1 MVARVMFRIAHW
13 PTLVACIVSVLLSER
28 NAAAQGAFYQA
39 TEQET
44 AGSAGT
50 LIRQEPMPFLGGKAF
65 RILYRSTGVHDEP
78 IAVSGVV
85 VVPLAPPPPGGRPIV
100 AWAHPTT
107 GISPRC
113 APSLARFVFQQ
124 MQGLRDMVDRGY
136 LVVAT
141 DYPGLG
147 TPGPHPYLV
156 GVSEARAVLDSVRAA
171 RTIADADASEQ
182 FAVWG
187 HSQGGQA
194 ALFTGAIAKSYAPE
208 LKLMG
213 VAAAAPASELITL
226 IDEDLGSI
234 GGKNIAAMTLWSW
247 ARVYGAPIQDVVVP
261 AAMPIIDLLAQ
272 ECIESIFD
280 LEQRRIT
287 GRPLEQN
294 FLSVGSPTEVEP
306 WRSLLA
312 RNSAGT
318 LPPEIPV
325 FLAQGTADAI
335 IRPQVT
341 KDYMKRLCSAGSK
354 VQLLELPGVGHGFA
368 AHDSASAA
376 VDWIGSRFNA
386 DPLPNDCGR
395 T

>member
-1 MVARVMFRIAHW
+1 MFRIARW
-13 PTLVACIVSVLLSER
+13 LILVACVVSALLSER
-28 NAAAQGAFYQA
+28 DAAAQGAFYQA
-39 TEQET
+39 TEQEI
-44 AGSAGT
+44 AGPAGT
-50 LIRQEPMPFLGGKAF
+50 LIRQEPLPFLGGKAF
-65 RILYRSTGVHDEP
+65 RVLYRSRGIHDEP
-78 IAVSGVV
+78 IAVSGVII
-85 VVPLAPPPPGGRPIV
+85 VPLGPPPPSGRPIV

-107 GISPRC
+107 GIAPRC

-124 MQGLRDMVDRGY
+124 MQGLRDMVNRGY
-136 LVVAT
+136 VIAAT

-156 GVSEARAVLDSVRAA
+156 GVSEARAVLDSVRAS
-171 RTIADADASEQ
+171 RTIPDAGASER

-208 LKLMG
+208 LKLVG

-226 IDEDLGSI
+226 INDDLGSI

-247 ARVYGAPIQDVVVP
+247 ARVYGAPIQDVVVA
-261 AAMPIIDLLAQ
+261 AAMPTIDLLAQ
-272 ECIESIFD
+272 ECIESMFD

-312 RNSAGT
+312 RNSAET

-335 IRPQVT
+335 IQPQVT
-341 KDYMKRLCSAGSK
+341 KDYMKRLCAAGSK

-376 VDWIGSRFNA
+376 VDWIAGRFNA
-386 DPLPNDCGR
+386 DSPPDDCGR

>member
-1 MVARVMFRIAHW
+1 LREWWRLMFPIARWLI
-13 PTLVACIVSVLLSER
+13 LVACIVPVLFSEKD
-28 NAAAQGAFYQA
+28 AAAQGAFYQA
-39 TEQET
+39 TEQEI
-44 AGSAGT
+44 AGPAGT

-65 RILYRSTGVHDEP
+65 RVLYRSTGIHDEP
-78 IAVSGVV
+78 IAVSGVII
-85 VVPLAPPPPGGRPIV
+85 VPLGPPPPSGRPIV
-100 AWAHPTT
+100 TWAHPTT
-107 GISPRC
+107 GIAQRC

-124 MQGLRDMVDRGY
+124 MQGLRDMVNRGY
-136 LVVAT
+136 VIAAT

-156 GVSEARAVLDSVRAA
+156 GVSEVRAVLDSVRAA
-171 RTIADADASEQ
+171 RTIPDAGASEQ

-208 LKLMG
+208 LKLVG
-213 VAAAAPASELITL
+213 IAAAAPASELITL
-226 IDEDLGSI
+226 INEDLGSI

-247 ARVYGAPIQDVVVP
+247 TRVYGAPIQDVVAA
-261 AAMPIIDLLAQ
+261 AAMPTIDLLAQ
-272 ECIESIFD
+272 ECIESMFD

-312 RNSAGT
+312 RNSAQT

-325 FLAQGTADAI
+325 FLAQGMA
-335 IRPQVT
+335 
-341 KDYMKRLCSAGSK
+341 
-354 VQLLELPGVGHGFA
+354 ELGKC
-368 AHDSASAA
+368 
-376 VDWIGSRFNA
+376 I
-386 DPLPNDCGR
+386 
-395 T
+395 